1 MNGHKQHNW
10 APEGRDRPHHNNKA
24 WQLGK
29 SLSLE
34 LYRVTSQFPD
44 HERYGLVAQIRR
56 AAVSIPSNIAKGKG
70 RRSDPEFL
78 RYLYMARGSLE
89 ELDTQMEIA
98 DDLGYLDDVDVERA
112 VNLVEHFYRALEGL
126 MTTVK
131 RDITD
136 P

>member
-1 MNGHKQHNW
+1 MSRRNKHNW
-10 APEGRDRPHHNNKA
+10 TPEDRDRPHHNNKA

-56 AAVSIPSNIAKGKG
+56 AGVSIPSNIAEGKG

-89 ELDTQMEIA
+89 EIDTQMEIA
-98 DDLGYLDDVDVERA
+98 DDLGYLDDIDVERA
-112 VNLVEHFYRALEGL
+112 VDLVENFTPTLEGL
-126 MTTVK
+126 IQTV
-131 RDITD
+131 REDIAD
-136 P
+136 D